1 MTIMRR
7 MLNQIIALLALL
19 LGAACTDL
27 VDTDAVRED
36 SGIHIRVSIDE
47 GSENQQT
54 RTDLSGVE
62 ADNQVDQMIIYIY
75 RGTGDDAVYVA
86 HEQVNWKLGDNI
98 GSCTL
103 HTSLLPGEPYTL
115 LGVGMD
121 SESRTTY
128 RIDVSGTTTL
138 GNTYA
143 SLQEGKGAANM
154 AKSEFFTGTVSFT
167 NNGEE
172 TEVEDLVLKRRVSGV
187 MLYVKDIPQRLTVEE
202 SPYRTTDI
210 YLKLGRNQKSSVRL
224 ARDFTADNWVE
235 PNGQEELEDSKTL
248 VSLDLTGYTYSPT
261 EDCYTIPSSS
271 SDLMDN
277 TLYDGVFL
285 LPMNVTSTESH
296 TFTVEIW
303 GVENS
308 DGKGTVQG
316 KDKKCLKTF
325 TVENKSESDKF
336 SYSIRSNYLYCIGK
350 NFAGTDEDEPI
361 SLLGE
366 KLLLEV
372 MPWESVEQNVTF
384 EPARVQATFNPDFDE
399 EKYRF
404 NCINNEFTVEILPS
418 MSGDQWEINI
428 PSSYTCL
435 DDNGNLIS
443 TDDYWLYI
451 INKDGDA
458 VKNYKPTSE
467 ECKTTQT
474 VTFLMLDYAKQR
486 DWGWNTSTYQWIG
499 GTVAGNNENASAV
512 SLINNDVRTIQV
524 ELTTTSASDIARYDN
539 LSISQYNT
547 ITVNYRNDDGYAVCG
562 FSRVDVGDQFNKQG
576 RDVTEPDENYLK
588 KYGMKSTLWGYHGAI
603 TVSSSIY
610 SRNSGFGTGNL
621 SNGAINMTDIGAYF
635 SEGDTWNGAWN
646 QSAMQKSQHTFVTV
660 AESENTYKI
669 TRIVSTTTKNLRTDK
684 CWYLPAKVELEGFLT
699 AYANSGFT
707 INMNLDYK
715 DRYWTSNTVN
725 LHSACCYSIE
735 KKSYYGDEYEAKCM
749 EIDRG
754 EGVPD
759 GPNDVYSEYYIRQAR
774 KFADYYSSN

>member
-86 HEQVNWKLGDNI
+86 HEQVDWTPGVNI

-235 PNGQEELEDSKTL
+235 PNGQKELEDSKTL
-248 VSLDLTGYTYSPT
+248 VSLDLTGYKYSST

-303 GVENS
+303 GVDNS
-308 DGKGTVQG
+308 DGTETVQG

-325 TVENKSESDKF
+325 TVENKSESDKI

-418 MSGDQWEINI
+418 MSGDQWEISI

-451 INKDGDA
+451 IKDGDA

-524 ELTTTSASDIARYDN
+524 VLTTTSASDIVRYDN

-576 RDVTEPDENYLK
+576 RDVTEPDLAYRQVNNPVDGGK
-588 KYGMKSTLWGYHGAI
+588 TTNWGYDSGLHNVATDIYGG
-603 TVSSSIY
+603 SSGWV
-610 SRNSGFGTGNL
+610 NGNPV
-621 SNGAINMTDIGAYF
+621 NGAVNMKNIGEYHY
-635 SEGDTWNGAWN
+635 GDTWTEKWNG
-646 QSAMQKSQHTFVTV
+646 SAMKKSQHTFVTV
-660 AESENTYKI
+660 SNGSI
-669 TRIVSTTTKNLRTDK
+669 SRISATTSKATRTDK
-684 CWYLPAKVELEGFLT
+684 CWYLPSMVELEGLMK
-699 AYANSGFT
+699 AYAGS
-707 INMNLDYK
+707 NLELNVNFNNYN
-715 DRYWTSNTVN
+715 DRYWSSN
-725 LHSACCYSIE
+725 
-735 KKSYYGDEYEAKCM
+735 
-749 EIDRG
+749 IDRFETAYVYYVG
-754 EGVPD
+754 KDTGYGTGYVSNSSKIARESGKD
-759 GPNDVYSEYYIRQAR
+759 GSEKPYSEYYIRQAR